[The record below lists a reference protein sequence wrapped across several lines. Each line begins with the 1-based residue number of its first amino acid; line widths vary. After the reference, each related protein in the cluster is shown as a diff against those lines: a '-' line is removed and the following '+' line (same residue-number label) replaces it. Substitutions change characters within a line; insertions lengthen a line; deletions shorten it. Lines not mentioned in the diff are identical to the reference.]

1 MFGGAANPIEQL
13 LAACAQ
19 AGRIAQPAF
28 ALDEGARAFNRVTG
42 QECAFAANP
51 PIVLR
56 EFGRRRHRNG
66 IKLANG
72 LRAVVPCHGDF
83 GGHQR
88 ARIGKLGARRRR
100 CRSEGLLGGGKVT
113 GRNPLLGAQ
122 QLVVIAVRRVLRRQ
136 VRIDARGVG
145 MLAGVRQL
153 LRAFLLPGGRL
164 GLDQAARR
172 HNKRKSQRHAE
183 RGPWTSEDRC
193 HTLSAPARQIQ
204 AQIIVA
210 IQGQGRLYVVATPI
224 GNPGDL
230 SARARA
236 VLESVGLIAAED
248 TRHTGSLLKHFA
260 IRTPLM
266 SLHEHNEKQRA
277 SEVVLRLQQ
286 GTSVALVSD
295 AGTPAI
301 SDPGFELVR
310 AAAAAGI
317 DIVAVPG
324 ACAAI
329 AALSI
334 GALPTDRFCFEGFLP
349 ARTAARRERLGELAD
364 EARTLVFYESP
375 HRIAETLEDCAACF
389 GAQRGAAVAREITKL
404 HEAVYRGSLA
414 ELRARAS
421 QDADFSRGEIVLI
434 VAGAARA
441 AAAPDDAALD
451 RVLRPLL
458 NELPLK
464 QAARLAAQIA
474 GVRDNL
480 AYKRALRLRGESGG
494 ED

>member
-1 MFGGAANPIEQL
+1 
-13 LAACAQ
+13 
-19 AGRIAQPAF
+19 
-28 ALDEGARAFNRVTG
+28 
-42 QECAFAANP
+42 
-51 PIVLR
+51 
-56 EFGRRRHRNG
+56 
-66 IKLANG
+66 
-72 LRAVVPCHGDF
+72 
-83 GGHQR
+83 
-88 ARIGKLGARRRR
+88 
-100 CRSEGLLGGGKVT
+100 
-113 GRNPLLGAQ
+113 
-122 QLVVIAVRRVLRRQ
+122 
-136 VRIDARGVG
+136 
-145 MLAGVRQL
+145 
-153 LRAFLLPGGRL
+153 
-164 GLDQAARR
+164 
-172 HNKRKSQRHAE
+172 
-183 RGPWTSEDRC
+183 
-193 HTLSAPARQIQ
+193 
-204 AQIIVA
+204 VA

-224 GNPGDL
+224 GNLGDL

-375 HRIAETLEDCAACF
+375 HRIAAMLEDCAACF
-389 GAQRGAAVAREITKL
+389 GAQRGAVVAREITKL
-404 HEAVYRGSLA
+404 HDAVYRGSLA
-414 ELRARAS
+414 ELVTRAA

-434 VAGAARA
+434 IAGAPRMQE
-441 AAAPDDAALD
+441 APEQAALD

-474 GVRDNL
+474 EVRDNQ
-480 AYKRALRLRGESGG
+480 AYKRALQLRPESGG